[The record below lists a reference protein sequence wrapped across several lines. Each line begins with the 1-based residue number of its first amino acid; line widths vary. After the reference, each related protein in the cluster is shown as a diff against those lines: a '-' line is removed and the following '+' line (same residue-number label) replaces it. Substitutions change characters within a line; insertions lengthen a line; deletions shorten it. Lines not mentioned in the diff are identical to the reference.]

1 VGLADIAP
9 TETTN
14 VTVVVVAMQVAH
26 ELGHGGGGVVLIS
39 VPKGIQS
46 GTDVEAVA
54 ALFESLV
61 EELVEPA
68 VDEDVGKGAAYGAG
82 LSD

>member
-1 VGLADIAP
+1 MDSSVNSLR
-9 TETTN
+9 T

-39 VPKGIQS
+39 VPKDIHS
-46 GTDVEAVA
+46 GTDVEVVT

-61 EELVEPA
+61 EELMEPA